1 LLAQSKKGGQ
11 VMNVTLGVRTVDGTT
26 AAAAWEIRTGA
37 TPGRVR
43 LMEIGFFLVAA
54 TATTI
59 GLGRPAAIGTT
70 PTTPVDFLPEDPN
83 DVVASGVVQ
92 SSLAWAVGPT
102 IPTAFLRRI
111 ALPATIGVG
120 VIWTWPKGL
129 VIPVSSS
136 VILWNLAANSVLDAY
151 AVVEI

>member
-1 LLAQSKKGGQ
+1 MRYS
-11 VMNVTLGVRTVDGTT
+11 LGVRTTNATD
-26 AAAAWEIRTGA
+26 AECAWEIITGA

-43 LMEIGFFLVAA
+43 LVELGIFLAEA

-59 GLGRPAAIGTT
+59 GLGRPQAVGIT

-83 DVVASGVVQ
+83 DVLASGVAQ
-92 SSLAWAVGPT
+92 SALAWGTKPT
-102 IPTAFLRRI
+102 IPVSFIRRI
-111 ALPATIGVG
+111 ALPAVIGTG
-120 VIWTWPKGL
+120 VIWTFPEGV

-136 VILWNLAANSVLDAY
+136 IILWNLATNSVLDAY

>member
-1 LLAQSKKGGQ
+1 MKL
-11 VMNVTLGVRTVDGTT
+11 TLGVRTSSGTT
-26 AAAAWEIRTGA
+26 GTAGWEILTGA
-37 TPGRVR
+37 TPGRAKGIE
-43 LMEIGFFLVAA
+43 LGFFLVAA

-59 GLGRPAAIGTT
+59 GFGRPAAVGIT

-92 SSLAWAVGPT
+92 SALAWGTGPT
-102 IPTAFLRRI
+102 VPVAYIRRI
-111 ALPATIGVG
+111 SLPATIGVG
-120 VIWTWPKGL
+120 VIWTFPTGI

-136 VILWNLAANSVLDAY
+136 LILWNLGTNSVLDAY